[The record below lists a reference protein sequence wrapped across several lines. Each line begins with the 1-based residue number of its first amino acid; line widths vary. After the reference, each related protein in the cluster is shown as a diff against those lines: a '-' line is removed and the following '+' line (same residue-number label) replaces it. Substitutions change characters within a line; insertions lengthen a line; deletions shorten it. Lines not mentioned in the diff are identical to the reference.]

1 MSKKKVL
8 IRGVFINRDTNG
20 EGVLKV
26 GTTLIRVSTVMGILY
41 MFSQIN
47 EKVDEIKEQ
56 KGPCLWCDATDTCA
70 DLGCVFCD
78 GLADDFVG

>member
-8 IRGVFINRDTNG
+8 LRGVFINRDTNG

-41 MFSQIN
+41 TLCGIHRMRMRLAENGSEVWIPVKRLT
-47 EKVDEIKEQ
+47 EK
-56 KGPCLWCDATDTCA
+56 G
-70 DLGCVFCD
+70 
-78 GLADDFVG
+78 

>member
-8 IRGVFINRDTNG
+8 LRGVFINRDTNG

-41 MFSQIN
+41 YVDFDDILELRTFSIL
-47 EKVDEIKEQ
+47 
-56 KGPCLWCDATDTCA
+56 PFL
-70 DLGCVFCD
+70 
-78 GLADDFVG
+78 

>member
-8 IRGVFINRDTNG
+8 LRGVFINRDTNG

-41 MFSQIN
+41 YEN
-47 EKVDEIKEQ
+47 
-56 KGPCLWCDATDTCA
+56 CA
-70 DLGCVFCD
+70 IYYGVAYCAVCSSVALY
-78 GLADDFVG
+78 FV